1 MENLNG
7 NGNGNKNGAVNRESA
22 VRQDRNPAGRTKKS
36 LNGEILN
43 LIDKYKTDTGI
54 DIKRALKENKRL
66 DYLYALAPLRENLL
80 EWYDFKEGGPLL
92 QAGADFGALTGLF
105 LRRTGNVTVLD
116 ESEESL
122 LVVKTRY
129 QEKSGLTLECGS
141 LEAYAE
147 NPENHGRFAYVTVIG
162 SLHAESRAGEKDP
175 LETQIL
181 AAKKL
186 LAPGGTL
193 ILAACNQFG
202 LKYFAGAQ
210 RDAASVTKRKLEKYL
225 EGGSFYYPMPDYR
238 LPSSIYSEQ
247 YLPKK
252 GDLTGMLALYDYPE
266 YLLMDVGAAYDAV
279 CEDGQFEN
287 FANSFLVIWT
297 EGSRQ
302 VPVHGANSND
312 GRMPGTRN
320 NEKGE

>member
-1 MENLNG
+1 MENLN
-7 NGNGNKNGAVNRESA
+7 NSANAAKNRKS
-22 VRQDRNPAGRTKKS
+22 KKS
-36 LNGEILN
+36 LNGEILS
-43 LIDKYKTDTGI
+43 LIDKYTTDTGL
-54 DIKRALKENKRL
+54 DIRRALKENKRL

-92 QAGADFGALTGLF
+92 QVGADFGALTGLF
-105 LRRTGNVTVLD
+105 LKRTGNVTVLD

-122 LVVKTRY
+122 SVVKTRY
-129 QEKSGLTLECGS
+129 QGTPGLRLECGS
-141 LEAYAE
+141 LESYAG
-147 NPENHGRFAYVTVIG
+147 NPENHGRFAYVTLIG

-175 LETQIL
+175 IDGQLR
-181 AAKKL
+181 AARQL

-210 RDAASVTKRKLEKYL
+210 RDAVSVTKRKLENCL
-225 EGGSFYYPMPDYR
+225 EGGRFYYPMPDYR

-297 EGSRQ
+297 EGSGQ
-302 VPVHGANSND
+302 VTVH
-312 GRMPGTRN
+312 R
-320 NEKGE
+320 